1 MSQVLPIDAVH
12 STRSFCMKL
21 RTNNQVFAG
30 FGDIGWFLSYNV
42 TSVSH
47 HITLLYI
54 CQISISVLG
63 LGNNN
68 LLPVQLLKL
77 LLLLQTLYK
86 ASCPLMS
93 ISIYMINLINL
104 IQNYIIHIL
113 HNDTSR
119 RLVIRIN
126 PQSIHS
132 WYKEASDW

>member
-30 FGDIGWFLSYNV
+30 FGVIGWFLSYNV

-47 HITLLYI
+47 HITMLYT

-63 LGNNN
+63 LGNDN
-68 LLPVQLLKL
+68 LLPLQLLKL
-77 LLLLQTLYK
+77 LLLFQTLYE

-93 ISIYMINLINL
+93 ISIYVNLINL

-132 WYKEASDW
+132 GYKEASDW